1 VINSE
6 TDKAVTKNNTLQ
18 SLPINREVW
27 GGRFSKATALR
38 IIYFLV
44 FCCTGAW
51 LPKLYDFCIYK
62 GLSGTQSAFILSIT
76 PIMMFVVQPF
86 YGFLADKL
94 GYKKTLLLSSVL
106 AAVSYTGYLFGEGFL
121 WLILVTA
128 VMSLFYNTIQPV
140 LDSMA
145 LQIAKSNPK
154 FSYGTLRFYGA
165 AGFAFTTIITGQVI
179 DAIDITVIFI
189 VSAITMFLAFMF
201 SFFLKDE
208 TYEKSSVKAY
218 GNIQSVIK
226 NRSLQFLLFCVFLVS
241 LGATTIWNFYSTYL
255 KGNGASDSL
264 VGYGLSFQGLCELP
278 IFYFSAKIILKLGLK
293 TTLIIT
299 VLATVLR
306 LLLYNVIK
314 NPVATLP
321 VELLH
326 GFSWSLFWVV
336 CVEYV
341 NKLVDERWL
350 ATGQS
355 LLYAA
360 YFGAGAIAGN
370 YWTNIF
376 LDRGLKVADVFLIN
390 AGLVTIAVIL
400 LFLFMKKAGEKDSL

>member
-1 VINSE
+1 M
-6 TDKAVTKNNTLQ
+6 
-18 SLPINREVW
+18 
-27 GGRFSKATALR
+27 SKATALR

-51 LPKLYDFCIYK
+51 LPKLYDYCIYH
-62 GLSGTQSAFILSIT
+62 GLSGSQWALILSIT
-76 PIMMFVVQPF
+76 PIMMFAVQPI
-86 YGFLADKL
+86 YGFMADKL
-94 GYKKTLLLSSVL
+94 GYKKTLLLSTFL
-106 AAVSYTGYLFGEGFL
+106 ASISYLGFL
-121 WLILVTA
+121 YNGGFSWMIVVTII
-128 VMSLFYNTIQPV
+128 MSLFYNTIQPV

-145 LQIAKSNPK
+145 LQIAKDNPK
-154 FSYGTLRFYGA
+154 FSYGSLRFYGA

-179 DAIDITVIFI
+179 DAVDITAIFV
-189 VSAITMFLAFMF
+189 VSAITMFLAFVF
-201 SFFLKDE
+201 CFFLKE
-208 TYEKSSVKAY
+208 EVHEKVSSNTYSNVW
-218 GNIQSVIK
+218 GVIK
-226 NRSLQFLLFCVFLVS
+226 NRSLLFLLLCVFLVS
-241 LGATTIWNFYSTYL
+241 VGATTIWNFYSTYL
-255 KGNGASDSL
+255 KDNGASDSL

-278 IFYFSAKIILKLGLK
+278 IFYFSARIILRLGLK
-293 TTLIIT
+293 TTLLIT
-299 VLATVLR
+299 VLATVIR
-306 LLLYNVIK
+306 MLLYYFIK

-370 YWTNIF
+370 YWTEYF
-376 LDRGLKVADVFLIN
+376 LRSGLSIGEVFLLN
-390 AGLVTIAVIL
+390 AGIVLLVLALVF
-400 LFLFMKKAGEKDSL
+400 LFLKKLTQVEKNKQE

>member
-1 VINSE
+1 M
-6 TDKAVTKNNTLQ
+6 
-18 SLPINREVW
+18 
-27 GGRFSKATALR
+27 SKATVIR

-51 LPKLYDFCIYK
+51 LPKLYDYCLFK

-76 PIMMFVVQPF
+76 PIMMFAIQPV
-86 YGFLADKL
+86 YGFIADKL
-94 GYKKTLLLSSVL
+94 GYKKTLLLSTLL
-106 AAVSYTGYLFGEGFL
+106 AAISYTGYLFNVDFAG
-121 WLILVTA
+121 LIIVTSI
-128 VMSLFYNTIQPV
+128 MSLFYNTIQPV

-145 LQIAKSNPK
+145 LQIAKENSK
-154 FSYGTLRFYGA
+154 FSYGNLRFYGA

-179 DAIDITVIFI
+179 DAIDITVIFV
-189 VSAITMFLAFMF
+189 VSAITMLLAFVF
-201 SFFLKDE
+201 CFFLKDE
-208 TYEKSSVKAY
+208 AHEKAATNAY
-218 GNIQSVIK
+218 SNVFAVLK
-226 NRSLQFLLFCVFLVS
+226 NKSLLFLLFCVFLVS
-241 LGATTIWNFYSTYL
+241 LGATAIWNFYSAYL
-255 KGNGASDSL
+255 KENGASDSL

-278 IFYFSAKIILKLGLK
+278 IFYFSARIILKLGLR

-299 VLATVLR
+299 VLATVIR
-306 LLLYNVIK
+306 MLLYYFIK
-314 NPVATLP
+314 TPLATLP

-341 NKLVDERWL
+341 NKLVDEKWL

-370 YWTNIF
+370 YWASYFI
-376 LDRGLKVADVFLIN
+376 DQKMKVADVFLMN
-390 AGLVTIAVIL
+390 AGVVMVVVVLVL
-400 LFLFMKKAGEKDSL
+400 LFLRKKNTSL

>member
-1 VINSE
+1 M
-6 TDKAVTKNNTLQ
+6 
-18 SLPINREVW
+18 
-27 GGRFSKATALR
+27 SKATALR

-51 LPKLYDFCIYK
+51 LPKLYDYCLHK
-62 GLSGTQSAFILSIT
+62 GLSGTQSALILSIT
-76 PIMMFVVQPF
+76 PIMMFVVQPL

-94 GYKKTLLLSSVL
+94 GYKKTLLISTLL
-106 AAVSYTGYLFGEGFL
+106 ASVSYLGFL
-121 WLILVTA
+121 YNIDFAGLILVTI

-145 LQIAKSNPK
+145 LQIAKHNSK
-154 FSYGTLRFYGA
+154 FSYGTLRFFGA

-189 VSAITMFLAFMF
+189 VSSITMFLAFIF
-201 SFFLKDE
+201 CFFLEDE
-208 TYEKSSVKAY
+208 AYEKSSANVY
-218 GNIQSVIK
+218 GGVWKVIK
-226 NRSLQFLLFCVFLVS
+226 NPSLLFLLFCVFLVS
-241 LGATTIWNFYSTYL
+241 LGATTIWNFYSAYL
-255 KGNGASDSL
+255 KDNGASDSL

-278 IFYFSAKIILKLGLK
+278 IFYFSARIILRLGLK
-293 TTLIIT
+293 TTLVVT
-299 VLATVLR
+299 VLATVIR
-306 LLLYNVIK
+306 MSLYYFIK

-341 NKLVDERWL
+341 NKLVDEHWL

-360 YFGAGAIAGN
+360 YFGIGAIAGN
-370 YWTNIF
+370 YWTQYF
-376 LDRGLKVADVFLIN
+376 LENGMKVADVFLIN
-390 AGLVTIAVIL
+390 AGVVFVVVIL
-400 LFLFMKKAGEKDSL
+400 LLLFLPKNVSKR

>member
-1 VINSE
+1 M
-6 TDKAVTKNNTLQ
+6 
-18 SLPINREVW
+18 P
-27 GGRFSKATALR
+27 KATAVR

-51 LPKLYDFCIYK
+51 LPKLYDYCIFK
-62 GLSGTQSAFILSIT
+62 GLTGTQSALILSIT
-76 PIMMFVVQPF
+76 PVMMFIVQPL
-86 YGFLADKL
+86 YGFMADKL
-94 GYKKTLLLSSVL
+94 GYRKTLLLSTFL
-106 AAVSYTGYLFGEGFL
+106 ASISYLGFL
-121 WLILVTA
+121 YNGGFSWLIMITV

-145 LQIAKSNPK
+145 LQIAKSNQK
-154 FSYGTLRFYGA
+154 FSYGTLRFFGA

-179 DAIDITVIFI
+179 DAVDITVIFI
-189 VSAITMFLAFMF
+189 VSAITMFLAFVF
-201 SFFLKDE
+201 CFFLEDE
-208 TYEKSSVKAY
+208 TVERNIGSVY
-218 GNIQSVIK
+218 SNLWGVIR
-226 NRSLQFLLFCVFLVS
+226 NPNLLFLLFCVFMVS
-241 LGATTIWNFYSTYL
+241 LGATTIWNFYSAYL
-255 KGNGASDSL
+255 KANGASDSL

-278 IFYFSAKIILKLGLK
+278 IFYFSARIIFRLGLK

-299 VLATVLR
+299 ILATTIR
-306 LLLYNVIK
+306 MSLYYLIK
-314 NPVATLP
+314 TPVATLP

-370 YWTNIF
+370 YWTEYF
-376 LDRGLKVADVFLIN
+376 LSRGMKLADVFLLN
-390 AGLVTIAVIL
+390 AGIILVTGVAVS
-400 LFLFMKKAGEKDSL
+400 LFMKEKKVAQKQLL